1 MEKSI
6 IIKNNIEEITQ
17 LSAFIESIA
26 QELELSGEL
35 VFMLNLA
42 IEEAVANIIQY
53 AYPQE
58 ETHLIYLS
66 AKKMDNQLI
75 FMLTD
80 DGKEFD
86 PTAPKEIDITLSAE
100 ERPIGGLGI
109 FLIQQIMN
117 KVEYQRIDGKNILTL
132 SKHLE

>member
-53 AYPQE
+53 AYPQ
-58 ETHLIYLS
+58 LPP
-66 AKKMDNQLI
+66 KK
-75 FMLTD
+75 LTSHSPLRR
-80 DGKEFD
+80 D
-86 PTAPKEIDITLSAE
+86 PLADWVFS
-100 ERPIGGLGI
+100 
-109 FLIQQIMN
+109 
-117 KVEYQRIDGKNILTL
+117 
-132 SKHLE
+132 